1 MLLPILNIQSF
12 LELGIPEKFYANE
25 LATHLTEHHN
35 QIKDPHKHDFYVVVL
50 FTHGAGVHEVDFDS
64 YEVKPGSVFLLNPGQ
79 THFWKLSDDVE
90 GYIFFHDDEFYD
102 IPFTN
107 RKIKDYP
114 YFYSLQNSPCIYLN
128 KTQAVEFEK
137 KFAEV
142 YTEFAAKNLYREHK
156 LLLLIDLIHIEL
168 SNIYLVGYEKAILSS
183 NHYGTILSDFEKL
196 IDEKFREEKSPRFYA
211 DLLNISSRH
220 LNRIAK
226 ELLGKTATELITERV
241 FLEAKRLL
249 LHVDITVAQVADDL
263 GYGDYSYFSRLFK
276 KTCGVTPSLFVAG
289 YKKR

>member
-1 MLLPILNIQSF
+1 MLLPILNIESF
-12 LELGIPEKFYANE
+12 LEVGISDKFYANN
-25 LATHLTEHHN
+25 LSTHLIDHHN

-50 FTHGAGVHEVDFDS
+50 FTHGAGVHEIDFDS

-79 THFWKLSDDVE
+79 THIWKLSDDVE

-102 IPFTN
+102 VQFTN

-114 YFYSLQNSPCIYLN
+114 YFYSSQNSPCIYLD
-128 KTQAVEFEK
+128 KAQAVEIDK
-137 KFAEV
+137 KFTEV
-142 YTEFAAKNLYREHK
+142 YREFSSKNLYREHK

-168 SNIYLVGYEKAILSS
+168 SNIYLTGYEKAMLSS
-183 NHYGTILSDFEKL
+183 NHYATILSDFEKL
-196 IDEKFREEKSPRFYA
+196 IDQHFIKQKSPKYYA

-226 ELLGKTATELITERV
+226 ELVGKTATDLITERV

-249 LHVDITVAQVADDL
+249 LHVDITVAQVADGFRL
-263 GYGDYSYFSRLFK
+263 WRLF
-276 KTCGVTPSLFVAG
+276 LFFTLI
-289 YKKR
+289 

>member
-1 MLLPILNIQSF
+1 MLLPILNIESF
-12 LELGIPEKFYANE
+12 LEVGISDKFYANN
-25 LATHLTEHHN
+25 LSTHLIDHHN

-50 FTHGAGVHEVDFDS
+50 FTHGAGVHEIDFDS

-79 THFWKLSDDVE
+79 THIWKLSDDVE

-102 IPFTN
+102 VQFTN

-114 YFYSLQNSPCIYLN
+114 YFYSSQNSPCIYLD
-128 KTQAVEFEK
+128 KAQAVEIDK
-137 KFAEV
+137 KFTEV
-142 YTEFAAKNLYREHK
+142 YREFSSKNLYREHK

-168 SNIYLVGYEKAILSS
+168 SNIYLTGYEKAMLSS
-183 NHYGTILSDFEKL
+183 NHYATILSDFEKL
-196 IDEKFREEKSPRFYA
+196 IDQHFIKQKSPKYYA

-226 ELLGKTATELITERV
+226 ELVGKTATYLITERV

-249 LHVDITVAQVADDL
+249 LHVDITVAQVADGL

-276 KTCGVTPSLFVAG
+276 KTCGVTPSMFVSA
-289 YKKR
+289 YKK